1 MKFILNNSRINSNQ
15 RIFELNMIVLANDG
29 ISEKGILLLKN
40 AGITVLESRV
50 SPEHLSKF
58 INDNKVDVLLV
69 RSATQVTQQLIDDCP
84 NIKIIGRGGIG
95 MDNIAVEYA
104 IDKGIYI
111 INTPNA
117 SCKSVAELVF
127 AHFFSLARF
136 LHESNRLMP
145 LEGETHFEAMKKSFN
160 NATELSGKTLG
171 VIGMG
176 NIGMEVIK
184 IGISLG
190 MKILAYN
197 RTPKSKKVELQFFD
211 GQTVDF
217 EIKSVTL
224 KEVLENSDFISL
236 NTGKTEQ
243 YIIDTNEFAMM
254 KDGVYIAN
262 TARGGVIN
270 EVAMI
275 DAIEDGKL
283 AGAAL
288 DVYEKEPKPEVEILM
303 NAGMSLSP
311 HVGGNTKDA
320 QDRVGEELATQIIK
334 LKDLL

>member
-1 MKFILNNSRINSNQ
+1 
-15 RIFELNMIVLANDG
+15 MIVLANDG
-29 ISEKGILLLKN
+29 ISQSGIQLLKN
-40 AGITVLESRV
+40 ADITVLESRV

-58 INDNKVDVLLV
+58 INENNVDVLLV
-69 RSATQVTQQLIDDCP
+69 RSATQVRQNLIDECP
-84 NIKIIGRGGIG
+84 SLKIIGRGGIG
-95 MDNIAVEYA
+95 MDNIDVEYA

-111 INTPNA
+111 INTPHA

-145 LEGETHFEAMKKSFN
+145 LEGETHFNALKKSFN
-160 NATELSGKTLG
+160 NASELSGKILG

-176 NIGMEVIK
+176 NIGIEVIK

-190 MKILAYN
+190 MKILAYS
-197 RTPKSKKVELQFFD
+197 RTPKTKNVEISFFD
-211 GQTVDF
+211 GQSLNF

-224 KEVLENSDFISL
+224 NEVLENSDFISL
-236 NTGKTEQ
+236 NTGKTNK

-254 KDGVYIAN
+254 KDGVFIVN

-270 EVAMI
+270 EVSMI

-288 DVYEKEPKPEVEILM
+288 DVFEKEPSPEVEILM
-303 NAGMSLSP
+303 NPGMSLSP
-311 HVGGNTKDA
+311 HVGGNTVDA
-320 QDRVGEELATQIIK
+320 QNRIGEELAIQIIK
-334 LKDLL
+334 LKDQI